1 MLGFSVTSI
10 ARHPPVAI
18 LHTNSSIKDALFI
31 MSEKNVRHAIV
42 SDNGR
47 KMDGIISAKDILNY
61 LGGGEKFKIVEE
73 KFNRDIYK
81 ALGSSINSIIN
92 IRPIIGNTTA
102 SLPDLMA
109 LMAKHDIGMLPLLNK
124 DATIWGVLSERHLF
138 RLFEENQMFV
148 RVFEIMT
155 KPLITLDSKS
165 TLLDAMKIMIKN
177 DIRRIPIIKEGNL
190 WGIVTVKDIIRF
202 LASPYVDEAIAK
214 GLSDYLFNT
223 NISKIATMNPKTV
236 SPEVDLSDAVKTM
249 NSFNVGSLIVMI
261 SGRPVGILTERDFL
275 LKLPKLRGVEFMT
288 DVSRNRVLVG
298 RIHF

>member
-1 MLGFSVTSI
+1 
-10 ARHPPVAI
+10 
-18 LHTNSSIKDALFI
+18 
-31 MSEKNVRHAIV
+31 
-42 SDNGR
+42 
-47 KMDGIISAKDILNY
+47 MDGIISAKDILNY